1 MRRDRVAAVI
11 LFAAGLFGWVE
22 AQRYGPLSRLFP
34 QVVAV
39 ALMLLSLMLLLQSFS
54 AGARRAAVA
63 YRERRAAGERPD
75 TRGVILALL
84 VIVAWTLLL
93 EVLGFW
99 TTSVLAFALLVY
111 VLRSPDQ
118 RAVAVWKTVFAGAL
132 LVTLFVLLFR
142 ITLRVPL
149 PEGLF
154 W

>member
-22 AQRYGPLSRLFP
+22 AQRYGTLSRLFP

-39 ALMLLSLMLLLQSFS
+39 ALMLLSLILLLQSFT
-54 AGARRAAVA
+54 ARARRAAVA
-63 YRERRAAGERPD
+63 YRAQRAAGERPD
-75 TRGVILALL
+75 ARGVILALL
-84 VIVAWTLLL
+84 IIVAWTLLL

-111 VLRSPDQ
+111 VLRAPDQ
-118 RAVAVWKTVFAGAL
+118 RAAAVWKTIFAGVL

>member
-1 MRRDRVAAVI
+1 MRRDRVASAI
-11 LFAAGLFGWVE
+11 LFCAGLFGWIE
-22 AQRYGPLSRLFP
+22 AQRYGTLSRLFP

-39 ALMLLSLMLLLQSFS
+39 ALMLLSLILLLQSFS
-54 AGARRAAVA
+54 AGARRTAVA
-63 YRERRAAGERPD
+63 YRAQRAAGERPD

-93 EVLGFW
+93 EVLGFL

-111 VLRSPDQ
+111 VLRAPDQ
-118 RAVAVWKTVFAGAL
+118 RAAAVWKTIFAGVL